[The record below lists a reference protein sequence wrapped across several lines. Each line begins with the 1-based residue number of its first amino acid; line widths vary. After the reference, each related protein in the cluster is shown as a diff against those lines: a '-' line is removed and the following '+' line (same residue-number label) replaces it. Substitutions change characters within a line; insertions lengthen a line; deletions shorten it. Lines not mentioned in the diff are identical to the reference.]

1 MTEQK
6 ITLRDGFNALG
17 WVGVFID
24 VEFSSL
30 NQMLLVDRYKF
41 DEHTSDG
48 IVDIASTAN
57 FECGKGK
64 LVYRN
69 LTAPLEVYNVSGVL
83 VAQTADYTGS
93 INLAAGIYLLRS
105 GSDVVKIC
113 IH

>member
-1 MTEQK
+1 
-6 ITLRDGFNALG
+6 
-17 WVGVFID
+17 
-24 VEFSSL
+24 
-30 NQMLLVDRYKF
+30 MLLVDRYKF
-41 DEHTSDG
+41 DEHTSAG

-57 FECGKGK
+57 FECGEGK